1 MAGTK
6 TRVRCCA
13 GLRLLEQQAKEDE
26 QKLAV
31 LRGSR
36 QRGLPPSTAVRAF
49 SSKASGSLRTSSAKL
64 VDGQPRAWIT
74 VPAAH
79 DRWPVTGFLRKP
91 SRTSRRS
98 SNGRMRSSE
107 RRSVAGMR
115 PCSPGRS
122 WTWLRTPTAWALAPV
137 RKSAWPR
144 APIISAIAGTASGGR
159 LGRFIDPAMSSCS
172 LTLFPPLEMVNTA
185 FPVSV
190 PSAAV
195 VMPLSTATWA
205 PVGNGSVSSDRPVK
219 RGNAPDKLGNGSSRQ
234 DPALKL
240 TNLVPYRCKDLG
252 AGPGHLA

>member
-1 MAGTK
+1 MASYRLSPQAEQDIEAILQWTHEEFGAKVRRRYETLLTRAIMDVAEDPDRVGT
-6 TRVRCCA
+6 
-13 GLRLLEQQAKEDE
+13 
-26 QKLAV
+26 
-31 LRGSR
+31 
-36 QRGLPPSTAVRAF
+36 RARPEI
-49 SSKASGSLRTSSAKL
+49 G
-64 VDGQPRAWIT
+64 
-74 VPAAH
+74 
-79 DRWPVTGFLRKP
+79 
-91 SRTSRRS
+91 
-98 SNGRMRSSE
+98 
-107 RRSVAGMR
+107 VAG
-115 PCSPGRS
+115 G
-122 WTWLRTPTAWALAPV
+122 T
-137 RKSAWPR
+137 
-144 APIISAIAGTASGGR
+144 IISAIAGTASGGR